1 MKTPQLTRRAW
12 PVLAIMAL
20 ALFAVAAYFGHVY
33 LLGLQPHEAGAMML
47 AEGGVMDLNQIMK
60 ALDALEGKLKGYDDR
75 ATAELKSMGKVGT
88 DTKSAI
94 DNLGIQQREL
104 ADRLTTMEQ
113 KGQLPKDDGKPA
125 AESWGAQFVKSANI
139 GDLMNGNT
147 KSASYTVKNTVTNTV
162 GNTFDQLQPGIVG
175 GSFRR
180 FRLEDLL
187 VRMPCN
193 SDAVQYVRENV
204 FTNTAAETTEANAL
218 PESSVTTSLVTEPVA
233 TIGHWLKIS
242 RQLAAD
248 NKALAVYIDLRLRY
262 GVDLRVENQIF
273 AGNGVAPNM
282 SGMTKAGNFT
292 AHGYTAAALTALGL
306 DANKRFDLIGKII
319 GDMEANDYYA
329 DVIML
334 NPADWWTMRLTKDA
348 QGRYILGDP
357 GSMVPPSLFGRP
369 VVSSNAVT
377 PDNVGVADIRQAGT
391 FYDRETV
398 EVAMSEHDGDNFQK
412 LLITLRAHRRC
423 MLAMERPA
431 AFRYGDLTPA

>member
-1 MKTPQLTRRAW
+1 MKSQYSLRTWA
-12 PVLAIMAL
+12 VLAL
-20 ALFAVAAYFGHVY
+20 ALAAVAIFFGHVY
-33 LLGLQPHEAGAMML
+33 LLGLQPHEAGALML
-47 AEGGVMDLNQIMK
+47 AEGGAMDLNQIMK
-60 ALDALEGKLKGYDDR
+60 ALDALENKLKGYDEK
-75 ATAELKSMGKVGT
+75 ASNELKNLGKVGT

-94 DNLGIQQREL
+94 DNLGTQQREL

-113 KGQLPKDDGKPA
+113 KGLLPADDDKPA
-125 AESWGAQFVKSANI
+125 AESWGEQFVKNAKI
-139 GDLMNGNT
+139 GDVINGST
-147 KSASYTVKNTVTNTV
+147 KSVSFAVKNTVTNPI
-162 GNTFDQLQPGIVG
+162 GNTPDQVQPGIVAG
-175 GSFRR
+175 AFRR

-187 VRMPCN
+187 VRMPCT

-204 FTNTAAETTEANAL
+204 FTNAAAETTEASAL
-218 PESSVTTSLVTEPVA
+218 PESSITTTLVTEPVA
-233 TIGHWLKIS
+233 TVGHWLKIS

-248 NKALAVYIDLRLRY
+248 NKALAVYINLRLRY

-273 AGNGVAPNM
+273 AGNGIAPNM

-292 AHGYTAAALTALGL
+292 AHGYTAAALTSAGL
-306 DANKRFDLIGKII
+306 DPAKRFDLIGKII

-348 QGRYILGDP
+348 QGRYLLGDP

>member
-1 MKTPQLTRRAW
+1 MNAVSRPRRPW
-12 PVLAIMAL
+12 VFMAL
-20 ALFAVAAYFGHVY
+20 ALIVVAAFFGHLY
-33 LLGLQPHEAGAMML
+33 LLGLQPHEAGAMLL
-47 AEGGVMDLNQIMK
+47 AEGAGLDLNQIMK
-60 ALDALEGKLKGYDDR
+60 ALDALETKLKGYDER
-75 ATAELKSMGKVGT
+75 ASLEMKSLGKVGT

-104 ADRLTTMEQ
+104 ADRLTSMEQ
-113 KGQLPKDDGKPA
+113 KGLLPPEDNKPA
-125 AESWGAQFVKSANI
+125 SESWGDQFVKNAKI
-139 GDLMNGNT
+139 GDMMNGST
-147 KSASYTVKNTVTNTV
+147 KGISYSVKNTITNTV
-162 GNTFDQLQPGIVG
+162 GNTPDQVRDGIVEG
-175 GSFRR
+175 AFRR

-187 VRMPCN
+187 VRMPCT

-204 FTNTAAETTEANAL
+204 FTNAAAETAEGGAL
-218 PESSVTTSLVTEPVA
+218 PESSITTSLVTEPVA
-233 TIGHWLKIS
+233 TVGHWLKIS

-248 NKALAVYIDLRLRY
+248 NKALAVYINLRLRY

-292 AHGYTAAALTALGL
+292 AHGYNAAALTTLGL
-306 DANKRFDLIGKII
+306 DPAKRFDLIGKII
-319 GDMEANDYYA
+319 GDMEANDYFA

-334 NPADWWTMRLTKDA
+334 NPTDWWTMRLTKDG